1 MILERLVVG
10 PLEENS
16 YIVGDETTKDVIV
29 IDPGDEGDRIIDLI
43 KGQGFKVN
51 AVICTH
57 AHFDHVGAIG
67 DIKAET
73 GAKILLHKED
83 MDTYAMAKD
92 HGALWGFDV
101 DDLPDPDGFLEEGDE
116 VKVGSLTFK
125 VLHTPGHSPG
135 GICLY
140 GEGIVITGDTI
151 FQGSV
156 GRTDFPG
163 GSHEMLKKSFGRLLE
178 LPDDTK
184 VYSGHGPET
193 TIGREKAS
201 NFFVHEL

>member
-1 MILERLVVG
+1 MIIKRLVVG

-16 YIVGDETTKDVIV
+16 YIVGDEKTKDAVV
-29 IDPGDEGDRIIDLI
+29 IDPGDEGDRINDMI
-43 KGQGFKVN
+43 KDEGFKVS
-51 AVICTH
+51 AIICTH
-57 AHFDHVGAIG
+57 AHFDHVGAVG
-67 DIKAET
+67 DIKAAT
-73 GAKILLHKED
+73 GAKILMHKD
-83 MDTYAMAKD
+83 DVKTYGMARD
-92 HGALWGFDV
+92 QGAIWGFEV
-101 DDLPDPDGFLEEGDE
+101 DDLPAPDGFLDEGDE
-116 VKVGSLTFK
+116 VKVGGLSFK

-163 GSHEMLKKSFGRLLE
+163 GSYERLKESFVRLLE

-193 TIGREKAS
+193 SIGRERS
-201 NFFVHEL
+201 ENFFVGEL